1 MANTIE
7 LAKKYLPMLDE
18 VYAAAAKSAVL
29 DAPAEWVR
37 EGAKANE
44 VLIPSI
50 AVDGLGDYDRNSG
63 FVAGDVDFSWETHAF
78 SQDRGRSF
86 VIDAQDNAETLDV
99 AFAATTGEFIRT
111 KVVPEVDAYRF
122 AEIASAAI
130 TASNT
135 ASASLTKDTAL
146 QAIDTGLQALA
157 EAEVDLMDVVIFIS
171 PKVHTY
177 LKQSGLITRQF
188 QVQDGVGAINREV
201 EVLDGHPVIVVPQS
215 RFYSA
220 IALKDGST
228 SGEEAGGYAKASGAL
243 DLNFLL
249 VDPNAVLGI
258 KKTALPRI
266 FSPEVYQ
273 GADAWKFDYRLYH
286 DLFVKENKVDGLYA
300 HTIPS
305 A

>member
-18 VYAAAAKSAVL
+18 VYAASAKTAIL

-63 FVAGDVDFSWETHAF
+63 FVAGDVDFSWETHQF
-78 SQDRGRSF
+78 TQDRGRSF

-122 AEIASAAI
+122 AVLADKAGNSEDAD
-130 TASNT
+130 
-135 ASASLTKDTAL
+135 LDKDTAL
-146 QAIDTGLQALA
+146 EAIDAGLEALA
-157 EAEVDLMDVVIFIS
+157 EAEVDLMDVVIFVS

-177 LKQSGLITRQF
+177 LKQSGSITRQF
-188 QVQDGVGAINREV
+188 QVQAGAGVVNREI
-201 EVLDGHPVIVVPQS
+201 EVLDGKPVIVVPQN

-220 IALKDGST
+220 IDLNDGVT
-228 SGEEAGGYAKASGAL
+228 TGQEAGGYAKASAGL
-243 DLNFLL
+243 DINFLL

-258 KKTALPRI
+258 KKTAMPRI

-286 DLFVKENKVDGLYA
+286 DLFVKENKVDGIYL
-300 HTIPS
+300 HTV
-305 A
+305 AA